1 MQKNKTKLELISY
14 VTIGGTIAFA
24 ASGALAGIRKGL
36 DIFGVTVVAFVTSI
50 GGGTVRDILLGK
62 FPIRWLFDSQILLL
76 IVVVSVIT
84 VFFRKYIIKL
94 DKTLLLFDTIGLAF
108 FTVKGLEAGLDI
120 GLGKIA
126 CMILATVTAS
136 FGGVVRD
143 IILNEI
149 PAIFHKEI
157 YATAVIFGCLFYFVL
172 QYFGLQTGIIQN
184 LVIGLIILIRLLAVK
199 FNISLPKI
207 LQNQ

>member
-1 MQKNKTKLELISY
+1 LELISY

-50 GGGTVRDILLGK
+50 GGGTLRDILLGK
-62 FPIRWLFDSQILLL
+62 FPIKWLFESQILLL

-84 VFFRKYIIKL
+84 VFFRKYIIKQ

-108 FTVKGLEAGLDI
+108 FTVKGLEAGIDM

-126 CMILATVTAS
+126 CIILATVTAS

-143 IILNEI
+143 IVLNEI

-157 YATAVIFGCLFYFVL
+157 YATAVILGCVFYYFLAYFNL
-172 QYFGLQTGIIQN
+172 QATVIQN
-184 LVIGLIILIRLLAVK
+184 SVIVLIILIRLLAVV